1 MFTSFAYRH
10 SPIWAQELLTSAQ
23 SSLRNAMREGRAFET
38 VAAQVHESQWW
49 SEQELRDFQARKLRT
64 ILESATR
71 HVPYYRNKYRPLGLD
86 FEEMELPEA
95 VASLPLITKA
105 DVRKGGKSLISER
118 KRGPLFSGST
128 SGTTGAPLTLYQDL
142 AAINRENAFIWR
154 QLTWAGLRRGDRRAW
169 MRGDMI
175 VPATQEK
182 PPYWRV
188 NHAENMLMLSS
199 YHLSESSAPAY
210 LDALTRF
217 DPVVIQAY
225 PSSIGF
231 LATWMR
237 SAGSRYRGSSLRGI
251 VTSSETL
258 SDAPRREI
266 ESVFGCRVF
275 DWYGHFERVAAI
287 GTCEH
292 GRHHLLSDYSYVE
305 MLPADDGLF
314 ELVGTGFHNLST
326 PLIRYRCG
334 DFVRP
339 ASATG
344 RCACGR
350 SFPLIEE
357 VIGRVDDSIKLV
369 DGRSVGRLDHLFKGV
384 EGILEAQIR
393 QDRVDAITMLVVPS
407 ATFNDR
413 TRETLENN
421 TRYRLGEGIALEI
434 RLVDAIPR
442 TRNGK
447 FKGVVCNI

>member
-23 SSLRNAMREGRAFET
+23 SSLRDAMREGRAFET

-86 FEEMELPEA
+86 FEEMELPGA